1 MLRSGRFSLIVV
13 PAIILLMIGCSSP
26 DQASSSMQE
35 GSGDLLGMWV
45 MGKVIQDTLDVT
57 DEHNPALNRWI
68 TFNQA
73 GTFESGG
80 APYGYNS
87 GTWRF
92 DVDTGELFLDSDAG
106 EGDDSYWIVST
117 EDTTMQWQGTR
128 SEFTSQFKLSFK
140 KKGF

>member
-1 MLRSGRFSLIVV
+1 MRAL
-13 PAIILLMIGCSSP
+13 IILVALLLIAQTGCSSP
-26 DQASSSMQE
+26 DESASMPQE
-35 GSGDLLGMWV
+35 VNNDLLGIWI
-45 MGKVIQDTLDVT
+45 MGKVYQDSLDVT

-68 TFNQA
+68 ALDQE

-87 GTWRF
+87 GKWSF
-92 DVDTGELFLDSDAG
+92 SSSSDELYLDSDAG

-117 EDTTMQWQGTR
+117 ADTTMEWQGAR
-128 SEFTSQFKLSFK
+128 SEFTSQFKILFK